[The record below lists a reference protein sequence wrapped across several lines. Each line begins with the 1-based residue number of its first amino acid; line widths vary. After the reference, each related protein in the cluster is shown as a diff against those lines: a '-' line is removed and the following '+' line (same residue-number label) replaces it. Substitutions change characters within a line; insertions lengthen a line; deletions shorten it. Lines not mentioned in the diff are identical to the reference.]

1 MKALLTLGY
10 GEKHLDWCIVTA
22 NAQPFSDQDSAD
34 PSQAAVSG
42 LAGTMAKEYPHW
54 NIRMIDTETDGSW
67 LGQRGAQS
75 FCRKKRSNLGVPQSA
90 AV

>member
-1 MKALLTLGY
+1 M
-10 GEKHLDWCIVTA
+10 DWCIVTA

-54 NIRMIDTETDGSW
+54 HIRMIDTETDGAGRS
-67 LGQRGAQS
+67 
-75 FCRKKRSNLGVPQSA
+75 KRRSVFLPGKTVKFGRTAISGLFERR
-90 AV
+90 

>member
-1 MKALLTLGY
+1 MKALLALGY
-10 GEKHLDWCIVTA
+10 GEKRLDWCIVTA

-54 NIRMIDTETDGSW
+54 HIRMIDTETDGS
-67 LGQRGAQS
+67 LDRRGAQS
-75 FCRKKRSNLGVPQSA
+75 FCREKRSNLGVPQSA